1 MLTIQYRGVSD
12 LKSNTENGIMVGSL
26 LSLFIFGLLLPFF
39 IVNVM
44 GLPAYQL
51 EFSGEPIED
60 TAFVNISS
68 SDYNTAMLP
77 GGDVMADDGG
87 VRLILDY
94 SSHEK
99 INQTTAI
106 ESVLLFSKNLSYLE
120 GQNVTLD
127 TGWTRLGP
135 TGWAFRFLGTDFAI
149 YAGVNAFTGRVKEFK
164 TIWQGPS
171 PYVRDFNG
179 TNPMTQGEIEEHA
192 LVFFQSYGF
201 SLHESAMYQNPVVEY
216 DISFLSH
223 YVYSLR
229 FFNVINETLVS
240 GNVVELNLDLES
252 GEMVGF
258 SYSWTHIPNIPIHN
272 SIESQEAE
280 KVAGNYINSLPT
292 TVDFRIDSSVRVFRN
307 FITGSILDYRLT
319 WAVSVTSERIGT
331 VYVDAINQDIL
342 SVLETVSASPY
353 LQQVRFQIIELV
365 IIFLPSLSIAVIG
378 FYIVKTKVW
387 KNLSR
392 SNEENKKRSV

>member
-1 MLTIQYRGVSD
+1 M
-12 LKSNTENGIMVGSL
+12 KSNIENGIMVGSL

-44 GLPAYQL
+44 ELPAYQL

-77 GGDVMADDGG
+77 GGDIMADDGG
-87 VRLILDY
+87 VRLIMDY
-94 SSHEK
+94 SNHEK

-120 GQNVTLD
+120 GRNVTLD
-127 TGWTRLGP
+127 TGWTLLGP
-135 TGWAFRFLGTDFAI
+135 TGWTFRFLGTDFDI
-149 YAGVNAFTGRVKEFK
+149 YAVVNAFTGIVKYFK
-164 TIWQGPS
+164 TDWQGPS

-179 TNPMTQGEIEEHA
+179 TNPMTQGEIEERA

-229 FFNVINETLVS
+229 FFNVINETLIL
-240 GNVVELNLDLES
+240 GNVVTLNLDIES

-258 SYSWTHIPNIPIHN
+258 SYSWTHIPNIPIHD
-272 SIESQEAE
+272 SIERQEAE
-280 KVAGNYINSLPT
+280 KVVENYINSLPT
-292 TVDFRIDSSVRVFRN
+292 AVDFRIDSSVRVFKN
-307 FITGSILDYRLT
+307 FKYSILDYHLT
-319 WAVSVTSERIGT
+319 WAVSVTSERYGT
-331 VYVDAINQDIL
+331 IHVDAINQDIL
-342 SVLETVSASPY
+342 AVYETVSASPY
-353 LQQVRFQIIELV
+353 LQQVRFQIIELI
-365 IIFLPSLSIAVIG
+365 IIFIPSLSIAVIG
-378 FYIVKTKVW
+378 FFIVKTRIW
-387 KNLSR
+387 KILSR
-392 SNEENKKRSV
+392 SNEENNKRSV